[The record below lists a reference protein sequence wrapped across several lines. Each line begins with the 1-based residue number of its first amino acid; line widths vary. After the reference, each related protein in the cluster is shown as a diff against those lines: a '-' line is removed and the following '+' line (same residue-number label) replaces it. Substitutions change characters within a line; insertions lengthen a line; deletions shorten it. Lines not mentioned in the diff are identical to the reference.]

1 MKSQGPPRVVNAG
14 LTFPARNIRFGAF
27 APGRRRPRDEGGKMA
42 RSLASPDFV
51 RRLEGFSLTTA
62 EILYRLPDH
71 PGLLQTYVWQ
81 DYDLAPKFPALMKF
95 LAFWRERLDGP
106 LHSVRVAHARL
117 IRPAELRNVDAE
129 MLLH

>member
-1 MKSQGPPRVVNAG
+1 
-14 LTFPARNIRFGAF
+14 
-27 APGRRRPRDEGGKMA
+27 MA
-42 RSLASPDFV
+42 RSVASPDFV
-51 RRLEGFSLTTA
+51 RQLEGFCLTTA

-81 DYDLAPKFPALMKF
+81 DYDLAPKFPVLMKF
-95 LAFWRERLDGP
+95 LTFWRERLDGP

-117 IRPAELRNVDAE
+117 IKPAEIRRVDAE

>member
-1 MKSQGPPRVVNAG
+1 
-14 LTFPARNIRFGAF
+14 
-27 APGRRRPRDEGGKMA
+27 MA

-117 IRPAELRNVDAE
+117 IRPAELRRIDAE